1 LLRTS
6 FSFER
11 IAKLIEENGGR
22 VADLDVAKL
31 THVVLDKRDD
41 NRRREL
47 MKRTSKYGH
56 IYKFS
61 LPFVVLTQ
69 IYRPKH
75 RNLVLSDFIEACKEE
90 GTLLNEAGRPIF
102 LFL

>member
-1 LLRTS
+1 M
-6 FSFER
+6 SFER

-22 VADLDVAKL
+22 VADLDDAKL

-41 NRRREL
+41 SRRREL

-56 IYKFS
+56 KHN
-61 LPFVVLTQ
+61 LPFFLLVLTY

-75 RNLVLSDFIEACKEE
+75 RNLVLSDFIEACIEE
-90 GTLLNEAGRPIF
+90 ETLLNETGKLIVRCLI
-102 LFL
+102 

>member
-1 LLRTS
+1 MLKTS

-11 IAKLIEENGGR
+11 IVKLIEENGGR
-22 VADLDVAKL
+22 VADLDDAKL

-41 NRRREL
+41 SRRREL

-56 IYKFS
+56 IHNFS
-61 LPFVVLTQ
+61 LLFVVLTR

-90 GTLLNEAGRPIF
+90 GTLLNETGRSIF
-102 LFL
+102 LIL